1 MKQTVIILAATAM
14 LLGACHSGTQTEKNS
29 TVYNETVTLEGD
41 STVYGLACDGC
52 TDSLLVYLPFSGGD
66 PDTIDILNARVQRK
80 VFGRPEVGDEV
91 AFVLNASNK
100 KVADLVIN
108 IDRLKGSWC
117 YQVMPKLRRR
127 LGASADSVVQLP
139 PDFPDSLRKKW
150 FQPREYGLELQRDN
164 IVRPIGTQT
173 RGREQQGPVEYPEMK
188 RYREWHI
195 YNGHL
200 LLMETRRDTTGARKT
215 ISTDTADIVVMR
227 HDSLLLRF
235 ADHEQG
241 YYRK

>member
-14 LLGACHSGTQTEKNS
+14 LLGACHSSTQTEKNS

-173 RGREQQGPVEYPEMK
+173 RGKEQQGPVEYPEMK

>member
-173 RGREQQGPVEYPEMK
+173 RGKEKQGPVEYPEMK

>member
-52 TDSLLVYLPFSGGD
+52 TDSILVYLPFSGGD

-127 LGASADSVVQLP
+127 LGASADSMVQLP
-139 PDFPDSLRKKW
+139 PDFPDSLKKKW

-164 IVRPIGTQT
+164 MVRPIGAQT

>member
-127 LGASADSVVQLP
+127 LGASADSMVQLP
-139 PDFPDSLRKKW
+139 PDFPDSLKKKW

-164 IVRPIGTQT
+164 MVRPIGAQT
-173 RGREQQGPVEYPEMK
+173 RGKEQQGPVEYPEMK

>member
-139 PDFPDSLRKKW
+139 PDVPDSLKKKW

-164 IVRPIGTQT
+164 MVRPIGAQT

>member
-1 MKQTVIILAATAM
+1 MKQPVIILAATAM

-173 RGREQQGPVEYPEMK
+173 RGKEQQGPVEYPEMK
-188 RYREWHI
+188 RYRELHI

>member
-173 RGREQQGPVEYPEMK
+173 RGKEQQGPVEYPEMK

>member
-14 LLGACHSGTQTEKNS
+14 LSGACHSGTQTEKNS

-173 RGREQQGPVEYPEMK
+173 RGKEQQGPVEYPEMK

>member
-127 LGASADSVVQLP
+127 LRASADSVVQLP

-173 RGREQQGPVEYPEMK
+173 RGKEQQGPVEYPEMK

>member
-1 MKQTVIILAATAM
+1 MPLWKRKFKEKLVA
-14 LLGACHSGTQTEKNS
+14 LLK
-29 TVYNETVTLEGD
+29 
-41 STVYGLACDGC
+41 
-52 TDSLLVYLPFSGGD
+52 
-66 PDTIDILNARVQRK
+66 
-80 VFGRPEVGDEV
+80 
-91 AFVLNASNK
+91 
-100 KVADLVIN
+100 
-108 IDRLKGSWC
+108 
-117 YQVMPKLRRR
+117 
-127 LGASADSVVQLP
+127 
-139 PDFPDSLRKKW
+139 
-150 FQPREYGLELQRDN
+150 
-164 IVRPIGTQT
+164 
-173 RGREQQGPVEYPEMK
+173 MK

>member
-52 TDSLLVYLPFSGGD
+52 TDSILVYLPFSGGD

-127 LGASADSVVQLP
+127 LGASADSMVQLP
-139 PDFPDSLRKKW
+139 PDFPDSLKKKW

-173 RGREQQGPVEYPEMK
+173 RGKEQQGPVEYPEMK

>member
-164 IVRPIGTQT
+164 LVRPIGTQT
-173 RGREQQGPVEYPEMK
+173 RGKEQQGPVEYPEMK

>member
-164 IVRPIGTQT
+164 MVRPIGAQA
-173 RGREQQGPVEYPEMK
+173 RGREQQGPVEYPEIK

-200 LLMETRRDTTGARKT
+200 LLMETRRDTTGARK
-215 ISTDTADIVVMR
+215 IVSTDTADIVVMR

>member
-1 MKQTVIILAATAM
+1 MKQTIILLAATAV
-14 LLGACHSGTQTEKNS
+14 LFGACHSGTQKEENNS
-29 TVYNETVTLEGD
+29 VYNEITTLKGD
-41 STVYGLACDGC
+41 TTIYGLACDGC
-52 TDSLLVYLPFSGGD
+52 TDSILVYLPFNGGD

-80 VFGRPEVGDEV
+80 VFGRPDVGDEV

-150 FQPREYGLELQRDN
+150 FQPLEYGMELQRDN
-164 IVRPIGTQT
+164 QVRPIGT
-173 RGREQQGPVEYPEMK
+173 RKRVKEQQGHVE
-188 RYREWHI
+188 
-195 YNGHL
+195 
-200 LLMETRRDTTGARKT
+200 
-215 ISTDTADIVVMR
+215 
-227 HDSLLLRF
+227 
-235 ADHEQG
+235 
-241 YYRK
+241 

>member
-29 TVYNETVTLEGD
+29 TVYNETVTLEGE

-127 LGASADSVVQLP
+127 LGASADSMAQLP

-164 IVRPIGTQT
+164 MVRPIGAQT

>member
-173 RGREQQGPVEYPEMK
+173 RGKEQQGPVEYPEMK

-200 LLMETRRDTTGARKT
+200 LLMETRRDTIGARKT

>member
-1 MKQTVIILAATAM
+1 MKRTFIILTATAM

-52 TDSLLVYLPFSGGD
+52 TDSILVYLPFSGGD

-164 IVRPIGTQT
+164 MVRPIGAQT

-200 LLMETRRDTTGARKT
+200 LLMETRRDTTGTRK
-215 ISTDTADIVVMR
+215 IVSTDTTDIVVMR

>member
-1 MKQTVIILAATAM
+1 
-14 LLGACHSGTQTEKNS
+14 
-29 TVYNETVTLEGD
+29 
-41 STVYGLACDGC
+41 
-52 TDSLLVYLPFSGGD
+52 
-66 PDTIDILNARVQRK
+66 
-80 VFGRPEVGDEV
+80 
-91 AFVLNASNK
+91 
-100 KVADLVIN
+100 
-108 IDRLKGSWC
+108 
-117 YQVMPKLRRR
+117 
-127 LGASADSVVQLP
+127 VVQLP

-173 RGREQQGPVEYPEMK
+173 RGKEQQGPVEYPEMK

>member
-1 MKQTVIILAATAM
+1 MKRTIIILAATAM

-29 TVYNETVTLEGD
+29 AVYNETVTLEGD

-127 LGASADSVVQLP
+127 LRASADSVVQLP

-173 RGREQQGPVEYPEMK
+173 RGKEQQGPVEYPEMK

>member
-1 MKQTVIILAATAM
+1 MKRTIIILAATAM

-29 TVYNETVTLEGD
+29 TVYNETSTLEGD

-173 RGREQQGPVEYPEMK
+173 RGKEQQGPVEYPEMK

>member
-52 TDSLLVYLPFSGGD
+52 TDSILVYLPFSGGD

-164 IVRPIGTQT
+164 MVRSIGAQT
-173 RGREQQGPVEYPEMK
+173 RGKEQQGPVEYPEMK

>member
-52 TDSLLVYLPFSGGD
+52 TDSILVYLPFSGGD

-139 PDFPDSLRKKW
+139 PDFPDSLKKKW

-173 RGREQQGPVEYPEMK
+173 RGKEQQGPVEYPEMK

>member
-127 LGASADSVVQLP
+127 LGASADSVVQMP

>member
-139 PDFPDSLRKKW
+139 PDFPDSLKKKW

-164 IVRPIGTQT
+164 MVRPIGAQT

>member
-1 MKQTVIILAATAM
+1 MKRTIIILAAAAM

-29 TVYNETVTLEGD
+29 AVYNETVTLEGD

-66 PDTIDILNARVQRK
+66 PDTIDILNARIQRK

-139 PDFPDSLRKKW
+139 PDVPDSLKKKW

-164 IVRPIGTQT
+164 MVRPIGAQT
-173 RGREQQGPVEYPEMK
+173 RGKEQQGPVEYPEMK

>member
-173 RGREQQGPVEYPEMK
+173 RGKEQQGPVEYPEMK

-227 HDSLLLRF
+227 HVSLLLRF

>member
-173 RGREQQGPVEYPEMK
+173 RGKEQQGPVEYPEMK

-235 ADHEQG
+235 ADHVQG

>member
-14 LLGACHSGTQTEKNS
+14 LLGACHSGTQTEKNN

-91 AFVLNASNK
+91 AFVLNASHK

-173 RGREQQGPVEYPEMK
+173 RGKEQQGPVEYPEMK

-200 LLMETRRDTTGARKT
+200 LLMETRRDTTGARKA

>member
-1 MKQTVIILAATAM
+1 MKQTIILLAATAV
-14 LLGACHSGTQTEKNS
+14 LFGACHSGTQKEENS
-29 TVYNETVTLEGD
+29 SVYNEITTLKGD
-41 STVYGLACDGC
+41 TTIYGLACDGC
-52 TDSLLVYLPFSGGD
+52 TDSILVYLPFNGGD

-80 VFGRPEVGDEV
+80 VFGRPDVGDEV

-117 YQVMPKLRRR
+117 YQVTPKLRRR

-150 FQPREYGLELQRDN
+150 FQPLEYGMELQRDN
-164 IVRPIGTQT
+164 QVRPIGTRQ
-173 RGREQQGPVEYPEMK
+173 RGKEQQGPVEYPEMK

-200 LLMETRRDTTGARKT
+200 LLMETRRDTAGTTKVL
-215 ISTDTADIVVMR
+215 STDTADIIVMR
-227 HDSLLLRF
+227 HDTLLLRF
-235 ADHEQG
+235 ANHEQG

>member
-127 LGASADSVVQLP
+127 LGASADSMVQLP

-173 RGREQQGPVEYPEMK
+173 RGKEQQGPVEYPEMK

>member
-1 MKQTVIILAATAM
+1 MKRTIIILAATAM

-173 RGREQQGPVEYPEMK
+173 RGKEQQGPVEYPEMK

>member
-1 MKQTVIILAATAM
+1 MKRTIIILAATAM

-127 LGASADSVVQLP
+127 LGASADSMVQLP
-139 PDFPDSLRKKW
+139 PDFPDSLKKKW

-173 RGREQQGPVEYPEMK
+173 RGKEQQGPVEYPEMK

>member
-127 LGASADSVVQLP
+127 LGASADSVVQMP

-173 RGREQQGPVEYPEMK
+173 RGKEQQGPVEYPEMK

>member
-1 MKQTVIILAATAM
+1 MKRTIIILAATAM

-108 IDRLKGSWC
+108 IDRLRGSWC

-173 RGREQQGPVEYPEMK
+173 RGKEQQGPVEYPEMK

>member
-127 LGASADSVVQLP
+127 LGASADSMVQLP
-139 PDFPDSLRKKW
+139 PDFPDSLKKKW

-164 IVRPIGTQT
+164 MVRPIGAQT

>member
-1 MKQTVIILAATAM
+1 MKQAVIILAATAM

-52 TDSLLVYLPFSGGD
+52 TDSILVYLPFSGGD

-127 LGASADSVVQLP
+127 LGASADSVAQLP
-139 PDFPDSLRKKW
+139 PDFPDSLKKKW

-164 IVRPIGTQT
+164 MVRPIGAQT

>member
-52 TDSLLVYLPFSGGD
+52 TDSILVYLPFSGGD

-127 LGASADSVVQLP
+127 LGASADSVAQLP
-139 PDFPDSLRKKW
+139 PDFPDSLKKKW

-164 IVRPIGTQT
+164 MARPIGAQT

>member
-1 MKQTVIILAATAM
+1 MELK
-14 LLGACHSGTQTEKNS
+14 GTKTEKNS

-173 RGREQQGPVEYPEMK
+173 RGKEQQGPVEYPEMK

>member
-14 LLGACHSGTQTEKNS
+14 LLGACHSGTQTEENS

-52 TDSLLVYLPFSGGD
+52 TDSILVYLPFSGGD

-127 LGASADSVVQLP
+127 LGASADSVAQLP
-139 PDFPDSLRKKW
+139 PDFPDSLKKKW

-164 IVRPIGTQT
+164 MVRPIGAQT